1 MRRWLFPLFIYV
13 NISFLINVP
22 GASADDR
29 LRVFVS
35 ILPQQYF
42 VEQIGGDQVDVS
54 VMAPPGSD
62 PHAYE
67 PRPRQMVELA
77 RAKIY
82 FTVGVS
88 FETVWLDKI
97 ASANPDLRIVQMD
110 QGIEKIPMV
119 SDRAHGDHH
128 HGKNHGGQFR
138 DPHVWTAPPLVKIM
152 AENIRLALAEID
164 PARKKNY
171 DENFSQFTAEI
182 DAIDKEFKAL
192 FSSVQSG
199 TSFMVYHPSWGYF
212 AQSYGLKQIPVE
224 IEGKEPKPAQLQSL
238 IEEARARKIK
248 VIFVQP
254 QFSTRSAETLAAAI
268 GGRVVMADPL
278 AYDWADNLRQQARQF
293 KSALQID
300 KSVQK

>member
-1 MRRWLFPLFIYV
+1 MSRWIFLLFLNV
-13 NISFLINVP
+13 NMSFLLSVP

-29 LRVFVS
+29 LRIFVS

-97 ASANPDLRIVQMD
+97 ASANPDLQIVQMD

-119 SDRAHGDHH
+119 SDRTHGDHH
-128 HGKNHGGQFR
+128 HGKDGGGHFS

-152 AENIRLALAEID
+152 AGNIRTALVEID
-164 PARKKNY
+164 PARKKIY
-171 DENFSQFTAEI
+171 EKNFTRFAAEI
-182 DAIDKEFKAL
+182 DTIDEEFKAL

-212 AQSYGLKQIPVE
+212 AESYGLKQIPVE
-224 IEGKEPKPAQLQSL
+224 IEGKEPKPAQLQAL

-254 QFSTRSAETLAAAI
+254 QFSTRSAETVAAAI
-268 GGRVVMADPL
+268 GGEIVIADPL